1 MLMYSFPLEKNI
13 YQSKLV
19 QDFIV
24 DSSKL
29 ESFMNQDSKKIDWE
43 KAIENKIFDFN
54 KRKTLVQQIK
64 KQYAKSNIS
73 APELVDS
80 ILDEKTFTVTT
91 GHQLCL
97 FGGPQYFIHKIS
109 SVIKLAH
116 DLNSSF
122 KEYQFLPIFWM
133 ASEDHDFDEIRKVN
147 LFNKE
152 ISVLESSMGAVGEIN
167 PQVFSETLKELK
179 EIFKNDERAN
189 SLTAIFDKA
198 FSLPTWADATRFWV
212 SELFK
217 ETPLIIV
224 DGNDKLLK
232 EAFVPIMHKE
242 ITEKFSNAQ
251 VQIKNTELKS
261 LGYSVQVFSRP
272 INLFSLAN
280 SKRER
285 IVIDD
290 SDFKVFNKVLNPN
303 EILQEINDFPK
314 KFSPNVIL
322 RPLYQEVILPNI
334 AYLGGAAEVSY
345 WLQLKGVFDSSEVQ
359 FPILLLRDSFGW
371 IKRRDLDWWLA
382 KGLTLDD
389 FFVPFDKLV
398 RKMITNTDEFDF
410 EKENLLLKELKKLLV
425 LKSNT
430 DDGILKML
438 DAENKTWKKSL
449 DKIQS
454 KLIRAQKQKQETLYN
469 RIEKI
474 QKSIIDAGVLKERK
488 DSFIPLY
495 VHLKED
501 YIKKLIKNA
510 SPTNPSFKIIVYD

>member
-1 MLMYSFPLEKNI
+1 MYSFPLEKNI

-24 DSSKL
+24 DSKKL
-29 ESFMNQDSKKIDWE
+29 DSFMNQDSKKIDWE
-43 KAIENKIFDFN
+43 KAIKNKIFDFS
-54 KRKTLVQQIK
+54 KRKILVQQIK
-64 KQYAKSNIS
+64 EQYAKSNIS
-73 APELVDS
+73 APEFVNS

-97 FGGPQYFIHKIS
+97 YGGPQYFIHKIS
-109 SVIKLAH
+109 SIIKLAQ

-122 KEYQFLPIFWM
+122 KDYQFLPIFWM

-152 ISVLESSMGAVGEIN
+152 ISVQESSTGAVGEIS
-167 PQVFSETLKELK
+167 PLVFIETLKELK
-179 EIFKNDERAN
+179 EIFKNDDRAD
-189 SLTAIFDKA
+189 SMLAIFDKA

-212 SELFK
+212 SELFRD
-217 ETPLIIV
+217 TPLIIV

-242 ITEKFSNAQ
+242 ITENFSNSQ
-251 VQIKNTELKS
+251 VQIKNAELKS
-261 LGYSVQVFSRP
+261 SGYNVQVFSRP

-285 IVIDD
+285 IIIDD
-290 SDFKVFNKVLNPN
+290 SNFKVFDKILNPN
-303 EILQEINDFPK
+303 EILQEMNDFPE

-345 WLQLKGVFDSSEVQ
+345 WLQLKGVFKSSELQ

-371 IKRRDLDWWLA
+371 IKRRDLDWWLT
-382 KGLTLDD
+382 KGLTVDD
-389 FFVPFDKLV
+389 LFVPFDKLV

-410 EKENLLLKELKKLLV
+410 EKENLLLIELKELLV
-425 LKSNT
+425 SKSNS
-430 DDGILKML
+430 DSGILKML
-438 DAENKTWKKSL
+438 ESEKKSWNKSL

-454 KLIRAQKQKQETLYN
+454 KLIRAQKQRQETLFN

-474 QKSIIDAGVLKERK
+474 QKSIIDKGVLKERK

-495 VHLKED
+495 IHLKEE
-501 YIKKLIKNA
+501 YLKILIKN
-510 SPTNPSFKIIVYD
+510 SNPTNPSFKILVYD